1 LRQLTASDV
10 ISSTQYMHWDDSL
23 LLALSLLA
31 RTGRRGP
38 YRLPVLDKNEK
49 LKGVIAGRR
58 VLEVLMGTRGATLRS
73 KGGVAQILAENVG
86 LFCEEI
92 HSIFPRS
99 APAGALAK
107 YMVESGIGSI
117 FVVDENSTLRGIVD
131 ETVFLERMRDRVH
144 DVNASQVMTR
154 EVHTIGPDAK
164 VADAVKQMI
173 DLRIRRLPVI
183 LDRQLCGI
191 LTVTDVLHHILGER
205 NVDAFL
211 ESFDIFNFLEQPV
224 KDLMVKNV
232 ITVKPEEEV
241 GSAASTLIDRD
252 VSALVVVSHNAEV
265 EGVVARIDFLSGLAR
280 VRGARALE
288 QLVD

>member
-58 VLEVLMGTRGATLRS
+58 VLEVLMGARGATLRS
-73 KGGVAQILAENVG
+73 KGGVAQILSEDVG
-86 LFCEEI
+86 LFCEEV
-92 HSIFPRS
+92 HSIFSRS
-99 APAGALAK
+99 APAKALAK
-107 YMVESGIGSI
+107 YMVESSVGSI

-131 ETVFLERMRDRVH
+131 ETVFLERMRDRIH
-144 DVNASQVMTR
+144 DVNASQIMTR
-154 EVHTIGPDAK
+154 EVHTIGPDAQ
-164 VADAVKQMI
+164 VSDAVKRMI
-173 DLRIRRLPVI
+173 DLRVRRLPVI
-183 LDRQLCGI
+183 QDDRLCGI
-191 LTVTDVLHHILGER
+191 MTVTDVLHHILGER

-211 ESFDIFNFLEQPV
+211 ESFDIFNFLGQPV
-224 KDLMVKNV
+224 KNLMVENV
-232 ITVKPEEEV
+232 VTVEPEEEL
-241 GSAASTLIDRD
+241 GGAASILIDRD
-252 VSALVVVSHNAEV
+252 VSALVVTSRNAKI
-265 EGVVARIDFLSGLAR
+265 EGVVARIDFLSGFAR
-280 VRGARALE
+280 AKGMQALE

>member
-10 ISSTQYMHWDDSL
+10 ISSTQYIHWDDSL

-38 YRLPVLDKNEK
+38 YKLPVLDRNEK
-49 LKGVIAGRR
+49 LKGVIVGRR

-86 LFCEEI
+86 LFCNET

-99 APAGALAK
+99 APAKMLAK

-131 ETVFLERMRDRVH
+131 ETGFLERMRDRIH
-144 DVNASQVMTR
+144 DVTASHVMTR
-154 EVHTIGPDAK
+154 EAHTIGPDAK
-164 VADAVKQMI
+164 VSDAVKRMI
-173 DLRIRRLPVI
+173 DLRVRRLPVI
-183 LDRQLCGI
+183 LDGRLCGI

-211 ESFDIFNFLEQPV
+211 ESFDIFDFLGQPV
-224 KDLMVKNV
+224 RNLMVEEV
-232 ITVKPEEEV
+232 VTVRPEEEL
-241 GSAASTLIDRD
+241 GRAASTMIDRD
-252 VSALVVVSHNAEV
+252 VSALVVASHNAKV
-265 EGVVARIDFLSGLAR
+265 EGIVARIDFLSGLAR
-280 VRGARALE
+280 VRGIRALE

>member
-1 LRQLTASDV
+1 
-10 ISSTQYMHWDDSL
+10 
-23 LLALSLLA
+23 
-31 RTGRRGP
+31 
-38 YRLPVLDKNEK
+38 
-49 LKGVIAGRR
+49 VIAGRR

-86 LFCEEI
+86 LFCEEV

-131 ETVFLERMRDRVH
+131 ETVFLERMRDRILGINV
-144 DVNASQVMTR
+144 SQVMTR
-154 EVHTIGPDAK
+154 EAHTIAPNAK
-164 VADAVKQMI
+164 VADAVKRMI

-183 LDRQLCGI
+183 LDDQLCGI

-224 KDLMVKNV
+224 KNLMVKKV

-241 GSAASTLIDRD
+241 SSAAGTLIDQD
-252 VSALVVVSHNAEV
+252 VSGLVVISHNAAV
-265 EGVVARIDFLSGLAR
+265 QGVLARIDFLSGLAR
-280 VRGARALE
+280 VKGIRAVE